1 MNVTESDIKK
11 LSILYKTILNK
22 RISISNNNIDKYN
35 SKLKNL
41 KVKLLN
47 GPGNQCFGI
56 FKKRNLNIIHNIF
69 YSYIYRIK
77 IKGYKEIWQEAFI
90 EFCLVDLKLNDSLKD
105 INSLSHNIQKR
116 ISINYNLFMTE
127 LEKEVIKI

>member
-41 KVKLLN
+41 KVKFL
-47 GPGNQCFGI
+47 
-56 FKKRNLNIIHNIF
+56 KKETWILFII
-69 YSYIYRIK
+69 Y
-77 IKGYKEIWQEAFI
+77 FI
-90 EFCLVDLKLNDSLKD
+90 VTFTVSK
-105 INSLSHNIQKR
+105 
-116 ISINYNLFMTE
+116 
-127 LEKEVIKI
+127 